1 MSMYLCPICNSTTV
15 HKKIFDNLPVSS
27 AILDYKPTHIQG
39 TVSFDAAICDNCDH
53 VSNSSIS
60 RFEQVYSDDRYVVK
74 TAVSGAMNKNLQS
87 IAEFISP
94 ESFEN
99 CKVLEIASG
108 SGELASWLAE
118 QGCSVTTIDPA
129 IDGYENKK
137 IVHFS
142 CNFDSAFVKSSKQ
155 RYDLIIGRHIIE
167 HTDDPIRFLSMCSEL
182 LTDVGRIYLEVPNL
196 ANTLATNRYVDFF
209 NDHMQYFSENSMR
222 LLASKVNLKPEK
234 LTFWLKEAHM
244 GIILSQGT
252 GYLCDMTTLN
262 IKEKLDVS
270 EQKFS
275 SLLADLNSF
284 YNIVIY
290 GAGAHACTF
299 VSQLSE
305 QLKSKVSHIFDKSAE
320 KQGRFIPG
328 LDIAITQ
335 PVIVDRSVL
344 VNTSSLYQVEVEK
357 YLRNDLGWAG
367 PILHL

>member
-39 TVSFDAAICDNCDH
+39 TASFDAAICDNCDH
-53 VSNSSIS
+53 VANSSPS

-74 TAVSGAMNKNLQS
+74 TAVSGAMNNILQS

-99 CKVLEIASG
+99 FTVLEIASG
-108 SGELASWLAE
+108 SGELANWLVE
-118 QGCSVTTIDPA
+118 QGCSVVTIDPA
-129 IDGYENKK
+129 IKEYENNK

-142 CNFDSAFVKSSKQ
+142 SNFDSAFVKDSKQ
-155 RYDLIIGRHIIE
+155 KYDLIIGRHIIE
-167 HTDDPIRFLSMCSEL
+167 HTDDPIKFLSMCSTL
-182 LTDVGRIYLEVPNL
+182 LKDTGRIYLEVPNL
-196 ANTLATNRYVDFF
+196 TNTLATNRYVDFF

-234 LTFWLKEAHM
+234 ITFWLKEAHL
-244 GIILSQGT
+244 GILLSKGT

-262 IKEKLDVS
+262 IKQQLDVS
-270 EQKFS
+270 EQKFL
-275 SLLADLNSF
+275 SLLADLNNF
-284 YNIVIY
+284 HNIVIY

-305 QLKSKVSHIFDKSAE
+305 QVRSKVSHIFDKSTE

-328 LDIAITQ
+328 LDVAITQ
-335 PVIVDRSVL
+335 PIIVDRSVL
-344 VNTSSLYQVEVEK
+344 INTSSLYQVEVEK
-357 YLRNDLGWAG
+357 YLRNDLVWAG